1 MDSATVFGV
10 STESMQLSYDP
21 RGNSIPTILLL
32 LQRHLYSQRGL
43 QVCHCASVSFGC
55 TALNFKPLCTNS
67 SNTGKIS
74 LIAVYFRHRT
84 TLTGQTLLMCR
95 LRAFSD

>member
-43 QVCHCASVSFGC
+43 QVCHVSVIFGC
-55 TALNFKPLCTNS
+55 TALNFKPLCTNT
-67 SNTGKIS
+67 SNTGNIS
-74 LIAVYFRHRT
+74 LIAVYFRHRA
-84 TLTGQTLLMCR
+84 TLTGQILLMCR